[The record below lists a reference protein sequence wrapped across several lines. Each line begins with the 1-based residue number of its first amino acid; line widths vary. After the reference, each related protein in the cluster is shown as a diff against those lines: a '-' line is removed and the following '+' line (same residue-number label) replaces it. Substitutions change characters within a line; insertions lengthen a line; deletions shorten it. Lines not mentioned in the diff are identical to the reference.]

1 MKRNCIK
8 KYIIGFLVCILLFGN
23 TPVIPAEAGSSNL
36 IVDSSSFAKELDTM
50 LWNAT
55 DSRVSAENGKLV
67 FSAESRKSTA
77 LITKTI
83 AANTGY
89 HNELVSVDVTMDLS
103 NIPSGETFVAA
114 LGLGSIEAVMG
125 EAGNVE
131 IQFTND
137 GGVKMSAVV
146 YDMDGKKT
154 ELVAAR
160 AVGSSSKVKIKATI
174 SSEAVFV
181 LSLNGSQVCNEKLP
195 IAGEG
200 RVGFLQTGSCAV
212 TISDLKMV
220 AHRYDR
226 PENLD
231 IYEDFE
237 EESINVNELTARS
250 VYVTGHY
257 VPYGMEIKEVNGN
270 RVMEFK
276 NLSAGYLGSL
286 HQYSNFEL
294 TFDVINLQRVSEI
307 DEEGN
312 VLVPK
317 NESIAVSFGDEAE
330 DYTDWGYMT
339 SPDAVVFD
347 SASVVYSMNLGHKQD
362 AKAKGYGYASVDC
375 DRDYTICVSVID
387 GIVTVSMKWI
397 DEENFTEI
405 LKYKVSDV
413 TPLGY
418 VHIWAAGVYT
428 NFSIDNVSLINKD
441 IDPNTIEVDFKSA
454 VYEVPED
461 FKYEKIGYVY
471 RDDAN
476 EGKEEGFSPYFMIPI
491 VAVLCAVA
499 FGTVCLV
506 TKKKARKEEHTDAQV
521 QDN

>member
-1 MKRNCIK
+1 MKRNCMK
-8 KYIIGFLVCILLFGN
+8 KYIIGLLACILLAGN
-23 TPVIPAEAGSSNL
+23 LPAISVQAGSSNL
-36 IVDSSSFAKELDTM
+36 VVDNNSFKKELDTM

-67 FSAESRKSTA
+67 FSAESKKSTA

-89 HNELVSVDVTMDLS
+89 HDNLVSFDATMNLS
-103 NIPSGETFVAA
+103 GVPAGQTFVAA

-125 EAGNVE
+125 EPGNIE

-137 GGVKMSAVV
+137 NGLKMSVV
-146 YDMDGKKT
+146 AYDLDGKKT
-154 ELVAAR
+154 EMMAAKT
-160 AVGSSSKVKIKATI
+160 VGSASNVTVKATI
-174 SSEAVFV
+174 SSEAQLQVF
-181 LSLNGSQVCNEKLP
+181 LNGSKVCDSKLP
-195 IAGEG
+195 MPGEG
-200 RVGFLQTGSCAV
+200 RVGFLQTGGCAV
-212 TISDLKMV
+212 SIENLNVV

-226 PENLD
+226 PENCN
-231 IYEDFE
+231 ISEDFE
-237 EESINVNELTARS
+237 KESINVNELTARS

-276 NLSAGYLGSL
+276 NLSAGYLGTM
-286 HQYSNFEL
+286 HQFSNFEL
-294 TFDVINLQRVSEI
+294 TFDVINLQRVAEM
-307 DEEGN
+307 DEFGN

-317 NESIAVSFGDEAE
+317 NESLAVSFGDEAE
-330 DYTDWGYMT
+330 DYNDWGYET

-347 SASVVYSMNLGHKQD
+347 SNSNVYSMNLGYRQD
-362 AKAKGYGYASVDC
+362 AKAKGYGFAAADC
-375 DRDYTICVSVID
+375 KKDYTIRVSVID

-405 LKYKVSDV
+405 LKYKVSDT

-428 NFSIDNVSLINKD
+428 NFSIDNVQIVNKD
-441 IDPNTIEVDFKSA
+441 KDPNLVEVDFKSA

-461 FKYEKIGYVY
+461 FVYEKIGYVY
-471 RDDAN
+471 RDTA
-476 EGKEEGFSPYFMIPI
+476 ETEVGFNPYLVIPI
-491 VAVLCAVA
+491 VAGVCIVT
-499 FGTVCLV
+499 FVVICLV
-506 TKKKARKEEHTDAQV
+506 TRKRNGKEGNADV
-521 QDN
+521 

>member
-8 KYIIGFLVCILLFGN
+8 KYIIGFLVCILLLGN
-23 TPVIPAEAGSSNL
+23 MSVMPAEAGSSNL
-36 IVDSSSFAKELDTM
+36 IVDSSSFEKELDTM

-67 FSAESRKSTA
+67 FSAESKKSTA

-89 HNELVSVDVTMDLS
+89 HDELVSFEAAMNL
-103 NIPSGETFVAA
+103 NEIPAGGTFVAA

-125 EAGNVE
+125 EAGNIE
-131 IQFTND
+131 IRFTNE
-137 GGVKMSAVV
+137 GGVKMSVMV
-146 YDMDGKKT
+146 YDLDGKKT
-154 ELVAAR
+154 EMVVAR
-160 AVGSSSKVKIKATI
+160 PVGSLSNVKIKATI
-174 SSEAVFV
+174 SSEAIFT

-195 IAGEG
+195 ITGEG

-212 TISDLKMV
+212 TISDLKVV

-226 PENLD
+226 PENLN

-250 VYVTGHY
+250 VDVTGHY
-257 VPYGMEIKEVNGN
+257 VPYGMEIKEVDGN

-294 TFDVINLQRVSEI
+294 TFDVINLQRVPEM
-307 DEEGN
+307 DLEGN

-330 DYTDWGYMT
+330 DYNDWGYET

-347 SASVVYSMNLGHKQD
+347 SASVVYSMNLGYKQD
-362 AKAKGYGYASVDC
+362 AKAKGYGYASADC
-375 DRDYTICVSVID
+375 NKDYTIQVSVID

-397 DEENFTEI
+397 DEQNFTEI

-428 NFSIDNVSLINKD
+428 NFSIDNVSLVNKD
-441 IDPNTIEVDFKSA
+441 IDPNTLEVDFKSA
-454 VYEVPED
+454 VYDVPED

-471 RDDAN
+471 RDNA
-476 EGKEEGFSPYFMIPI
+476 KEDESGNFSPYLFIPI
-491 VAVLCAVA
+491 VAVVCAAA

-506 TKKKARKEEHTDAQV
+506 TKKKARKEEHTDVQV
-521 QDN
+521 